1 MTTARLAEEM
11 AQDVRY
17 GLRTLARTPS
27 FTAAVVATIA
37 LAVGA
42 TSAMFT
48 VVNGIVL
55 RPLPFP
61 DSARALMLCETNASI
76 GDHCGA
82 SPANV
87 ADWAGA
93 SRALDSAGV
102 GRSEPFIGHDSTGT
116 YQVRGGIASPG
127 FFRVLRQRPALGRLL
142 EDQDMVRGANHVAL
156 VSHAFWQRRLG
167 ADPGIV
173 GRPVV
178 LDGEAFTVIGV
189 LPRDGYIPLAHLAEA
204 EVWKP
209 LTASVDNVDNRGW
222 RGFTALGRLADG
234 ATPDS
239 LAGEL
244 QTVRAQLAAAYPTE
258 NKNWGLR
265 IVALRTAVVGDVT
278 GTLWTFLGVVGFVLL
293 IACANVASL
302 LLVRA
307 AARESEFALRA
318 SLGAG
323 RRRLVQQLV
332 TESLVLSLLGGAIG
346 LLLAVAITRAFV
358 ALAPATIPRLDEVSI
373 DGRVV
378 FLTFALSVVVAAI
391 FGSAPARQAWRAA
404 VGGALKGHRTVAG
417 SANRVRSALV
427 VSEVSLALML
437 LIGAGLLTRSFA
449 RLLAWDPGFTRT
461 GLVTTWML
469 PPGSVG
475 PGTTKVALMERV
487 REEVAALPG
496 VAGAALCSAGPL
508 FGGTETGG
516 LAIAG
521 RPAFAPSAMPT
532 VEWFNVSA
540 NYFDVLGVRLLRGR
554 RFTAADGAN
563 APAVALIN
571 ETLARRFFAGE
582 DPIGQRVAVHD
593 HTAEVVGVVSDVRP
607 LRPDE
612 PPPPQIF
619 WPNDQYRRGAAYIL
633 VRTAAGA
640 AGFEQAIRARVTS
653 VDPGVQLSSFVS
665 IDERLSRNLVSP
677 RFNLALV
684 ASFAIVAVLLAL
696 VGVYGVVAYSVASRT
711 RELGVRMALG
721 ATPRRLMSSVLTAG
735 ARLVGVGIALGV
747 AGALAAGRLISSLL
761 YGLPATDGLTLASAI
776 VLFAAVAAA
785 ACWLPARRASRVDP
799 IAALRAE

>member
-1 MTTARLAEEM
+1 MTTAQLADEVG
-11 AQDVRY
+11 QDIRY

-42 TSAMFT
+42 SSAMFA

-55 RPLPFP
+55 RPLAFP
-61 DSARALMLCETNASI
+61 GSARALMLCETNASI

-102 GRSEPFIGHDSTGT
+102 GRSEPFIGRDSTGS

-127 FFRVLRQRPALGRLL
+127 FFRVLRLRPALGRLL
-142 EDQDMVRGANHVAL
+142 EAGDMARGANRVAL

-167 ADPGIV
+167 SDPGIV
-173 GRPVV
+173 GRPIV

-189 LPRDGYIPLAHLAEA
+189 LPRDGYIPLSHLAEA

-209 LTASVDNVDNRGW
+209 LTASVDNVENRGW

-234 ATPDS
+234 ATIES

-258 NKNWGLR
+258 NKDWGLR
-265 IVALRTAVVGDVT
+265 LVPLRTAVVGDVS

-307 AARESEFALRA
+307 SGRDSEFALRA

-332 TESLVLSLLGGAIG
+332 TESLVLSLLGAAIG
-346 LLLAVAITRAFV
+346 LLLAVAATRVFV
-358 ALAPATIPRLDEVSI
+358 ALAPASIPRLDEVSI

-378 FLTFALSVVVAAI
+378 VLTFALSVVVAVI

-404 VGGALKGHRTVAG
+404 LGGALQGHRTVAG
-417 SANRVRSALV
+417 TASRMRSALV
-427 VSEVSLALML
+427 VAEVALALML
-437 LIGAGLLTRSFA
+437 LIGAGLVTRSFA
-449 RLLAWDPGFTRT
+449 RLLAWDPGFDRT
-461 GLVTTWML
+461 GLATTWML
-469 PPGSVG
+469 PPRDAE
-475 PGTTKVALMERV
+475 PETTTVALMERV

-496 VAGAALCSAGPL
+496 VGAAALGSGGPL
-508 FGGTETGG
+508 FGGVETGG
-516 LAIAG
+516 IAIAG
-521 RPAFAPSAMPT
+521 RPAFAPLAMPT
-532 VEWFNVSA
+532 VQWFNVGA
-540 NYFDVLGVRLLRGR
+540 NYFDALGVRLLRGR
-554 RFTAADGAN
+554 RFTAADTAN

-582 DPIGQRVAVHD
+582 DPVGQRVTVQMPWLAFFSSKRCSKFHVQGLICSAFSTAV
-593 HTAEVVGVVSDVRP
+593 TSLP
-607 LRPDE
+607 SML
-612 PPPPQIF
+612 
-619 WPNDQYRRGAAYIL
+619 NSL
-633 VRTAAGA
+633 
-640 AGFEQAIRARVTS
+640 RVTS
-653 VDPGVQLSSFVS
+653 TS
-665 IDERLSRNLVSP
+665 
-677 RFNLALV
+677 
-684 ASFAIVAVLLAL
+684 
-696 VGVYGVVAYSVASRT
+696 
-711 RELGVRMALG
+711 
-721 ATPRRLMSSVLTAG
+721 
-735 ARLVGVGIALGV
+735 
-747 AGALAAGRLISSLL
+747 
-761 YGLPATDGLTLASAI
+761 
-776 VLFAAVAAA
+776 
-785 ACWLPARRASRVDP
+785 
-799 IAALRAE
+799 

>member
-1 MTTARLAEEM
+1 MTPARLVD
-11 AQDVRY
+11 DVVLDIRY
-17 GLRTLARTPS
+17 AIRTLARTPS
-27 FTAAVVATIA
+27 FTTAVVATIA

-42 TSAMFT
+42 TSAMFA
-48 VVNGIVL
+48 VVDGIVL

-82 SPANV
+82 SPTNV
-87 ADWAGA
+87 ADWASA

-102 GRSEPFIGHDSTGT
+102 GRSEPFIGRDSTGS

-127 FFRVLRQRPALGRLL
+127 FFRVLRMRPALGRLL
-142 EDQDMVRGANHVAL
+142 EAGDLARGANHVAL

-167 ADPGIV
+167 SDPGIV
-173 GRPVV
+173 GRPIV

-234 ATPDS
+234 ATLES
-239 LAGEL
+239 LGGEL

-258 NKNWGLR
+258 NRDWGLR
-265 IVALRTAVVGDVT
+265 VVALRTAVVGDAS

-307 AARESEFALRA
+307 SGRESEFALRA

-332 TESLVLSLLGGAIG
+332 TESLVLSLLGSAIG

-358 ALAPATIPRLDEVSI
+358 ALAPASIPRLDEVSI

-378 FLTFALSVVVAAI
+378 AVTFVLSLVVAGV

-404 VGGALKGHRTVAG
+404 LGGALQGHRTVAG
-417 SANRVRSALV
+417 TASRLRSTLV
-427 VSEVSLALML
+427 VAELALALML
-437 LIGAGLLTRSFA
+437 LIGAGLVTRSFA
-449 RLLAWDPGFTRT
+449 RLLGWDPGFDRA
-461 GLVTTWML
+461 GLATTWMM
-469 PPGSVG
+469 PPRDAE
-475 PGTTKVALMERV
+475 PGTTTVALMERV

-496 VAGAALCSAGPL
+496 VGAAALGSGGPL
-508 FGGTETGG
+508 FGGAETGG
-516 LAIAG
+516 IAIAG

-532 VEWFNVSA
+532 VQWFNVSA

-554 RFTAADGAN
+554 RFAAADTEN

-582 DPIGQRVAVHD
+582 DPVGQRVTVQD
-593 HTAEVVGVVSDVRP
+593 HPAEVVGVVADVRP

-612 PPPPQIF
+612 PTPLQIY

-633 VRTAAGA
+633 VRTAPGSAGI
-640 AGFEQAIRARVTS
+640 EKAIRARVAS
-653 VDPGVQLSSFVS
+653 VNPGVQLSSFVS

-684 ASFAIVAVLLAL
+684 SSFALVAVLLAL
-696 VGVYGVVAYSVASRT
+696 VGVYGVIAYSVASRV
-711 RELGVRMALG
+711 REFGVRMALG
-721 ATPRRLMSSVLTAG
+721 ATPRRLMSSVMGAG
-735 ARLVGVGIALGV
+735 ARLVGIGIALGV
-747 AGALAAGRLISSLL
+747 AGALAVGRLISSLL
-761 YGLPATDGLTLASAI
+761 YGLPATDGLTLASA
-776 VLFAAVAAA
+776 VALFAVVAAA

>member
-1 MTTARLAEEM
+1 MSIRRLADDVV
-11 AQDVRY
+11 QDIRY
-17 GLRTLARTPS
+17 ALRTLARTPS
-27 FTAAVVATIA
+27 FTAAVVATVA

-42 TSAMFT
+42 TSAMFA
-48 VVNGIVL
+48 VVDAIVL

-87 ADWAGA
+87 ADWATA

-102 GRSEPFIGHDSTGT
+102 GRGEPFIGRDATGS

-127 FFRVLRQRPALGRLL
+127 FFRVLRLRPAMGRLL
-142 EDQDMVRGANHVAL
+142 EAGDMARGANHVAL
-156 VSHAFWQRRLG
+156 VSHAFWEQRLG
-167 ADPGIV
+167 SDPGIV
-173 GRPVV
+173 GRPIV
-178 LDGEAFTVIGV
+178 LDGEAFTVVGV

-234 ATPDS
+234 ATLES

-258 NKNWGLR
+258 NKDWGLR
-265 IVALRTAVVGDVT
+265 IVALRTAVVGDVS

-307 AARESEFALRA
+307 SGRDSEFALRA

-332 TESLVLSLLGGAIG
+332 TESLVLSLLGAAIG
-346 LLLAVAITRAFV
+346 LLLAVAATRVFV
-358 ALAPATIPRLDEVSI
+358 ALAPASIPRLDEVSI

-378 FLTFALSVVVAAI
+378 AFTFALSVLVAGI

-404 VGGALKGHRTVAG
+404 LSGALQGHRTVAG
-417 SANRVRSALV
+417 TAGRMRSTLV
-427 VSEVSLALML
+427 VAELALALML
-437 LIGAGLLTRSFA
+437 LIGAGLVTRSFA
-449 RLLAWDPGFTRT
+449 RLLAWDPGFDRT

-469 PPGSVG
+469 PPRDADPGSPTVS
-475 PGTTKVALMERV
+475 LMERV
-487 REEVAALPG
+487 REEIAAVPGVRAAALG
-496 VAGAALCSAGPL
+496 SAGPL
-508 FGGTETGG
+508 FGGAETGG
-516 LAIAG
+516 VAIAG

-532 VEWFNVSA
+532 VQWFNVSA
-540 NYFDVLGVRLLRGR
+540 NYFDALGVRLLRGR
-554 RFTAADGAN
+554 RFTAADTAK

-582 DPIGQRVAVHD
+582 DPIGQRVTVND
-593 HTAEVVGVVSDVRP
+593 HPAEVVGVVADVRP

-612 PPPPQIF
+612 PTPPQIY
-619 WPNDQYRRGAAYIL
+619 WPNDQFRRGAAYIL
-633 VRTAAGA
+633 VRTAPGVT
-640 AGFEQAIRARVTS
+640 GIEQAIRARVVS
-653 VDPGVQLSSFVS
+653 VNPGIQLSSFVS

-677 RFNLALV
+677 RFNMALI
-684 ASFAIVAVLLAL
+684 ASFALVAVLLAI
-696 VGVYGVVAYSVASRT
+696 VGVYGVIAYSVAGRV
-711 RELGVRMALG
+711 REFGVRMALG
-721 ATPRRLMSSVLTAG
+721 ATPHRLMSSVMSAG
-735 ARLVGVGIALGV
+735 ARLVGIGIALGV
-747 AGALAAGRLISSLL
+747 AGALAVGRLISSLL
-761 YGLPATDGLTLASAI
+761 YGLPPTDWLALASAI
-776 VLFAAVAAA
+776 AVFSIVAAA
-785 ACWLPARRASRVDP
+785 ACWLPARRASRIDP
-799 IAALRAE
+799 VAALRAD

>member
-1 MTTARLAEEM
+1 MTTVRLVDDVV
-11 AQDVRY
+11 QDIRY
-17 GLRTLARTPS
+17 GFRTLMRAPS

-42 TSAMFT
+42 SSAMVA

-55 RPLPFP
+55 RPLPFS

-87 ADWAGA
+87 ADWAAG
-93 SRALDSAGV
+93 SRTLDSAGV
-102 GRSEPFIGHDSTGT
+102 ARSEPFIGRDSTGT

-127 FFRVLRQRPALGRLL
+127 FFRVLRLRPALGRLL
-142 EDQDMVRGANHVAL
+142 EAEDMPRGSDRVVL
-156 VSHAFWQRRLG
+156 VSHAFWQRRL
-167 ADPGIV
+167 ASDPGII
-173 GRPVV
+173 GRPTV

-209 LTASVDNVDNRGW
+209 LTASVDNVENRAW

-234 ATPDS
+234 ATLES

-244 QTVRAQLAAAYPTE
+244 QTVRAQLVAAYPAD
-258 NKNWGLR
+258 NKDWGLR
-265 IVALRTAVVGDVT
+265 IVPLRTAVVGDVS
-278 GTLWTFLGVVGFVLL
+278 GTLWTFLGVVGLVLL

-307 AARESEFALRA
+307 SGRDSEFALRT

-332 TESLVLSLLGGAIG
+332 TESLVLSLLGAAIG
-346 LLLAVAITRAFV
+346 LLLAIAATRAFV
-358 ALAPATIPRLDEVSI
+358 ALAPTSIPRLDEVSI
-373 DGRVV
+373 DSRVV
-378 FLTFALSVVVAAI
+378 VFTFALSVVVAGI
-391 FGSAPARQAWRAA
+391 FGSVPARQAWRAA
-404 VGGALKGHRTVAG
+404 LSGVLQGHRTVAG
-417 SANRVRSALV
+417 TASRLRSTLV
-427 VSEVSLALML
+427 VAELALALML
-437 LIGAGLLTRSFA
+437 LIGAGLVTRSFA
-449 RLLAWDPGFTRT
+449 RLLAWDPGFDRT

-469 PPGSVG
+469 PPRDAD
-475 PGTTKVALMERV
+475 PGAPTVALMERV
-487 REEVAALPG
+487 REEVAAVPG
-496 VAGAALCSAGPL
+496 VRAAALGSGGPL
-508 FGGTETGG
+508 FGGVETGG
-516 LAIAG
+516 IAIAG

-532 VEWFNVSA
+532 VQWFNVSA
-540 NYFDVLGVRLLRGR
+540 DYFDALGVRLLRGR
-554 RFTAADGAN
+554 RLAAADTAN

-571 ETLARRFFAGE
+571 DTLARRFFAGG
-582 DPIGQRVAVHD
+582 DPIGQRVTVDD
-593 HTAEVVGVVSDVRP
+593 HPAEVVGVVADVRP

-612 PPPPQIF
+612 PTPPQIY
-619 WPNDQYRRGAAYIL
+619 WPNDQFRRGAAYIL

-640 AGFEQAIRARVTS
+640 AGIEQAIRARVAS
-653 VDPGVQLSSFVS
+653 VNPGIQLSSFVS

-677 RFNLALV
+677 RFNVALI
-684 ASFAIVAVLLAL
+684 ASFALVAVLLAL
-696 VGVYGVVAYSVASRT
+696 VGVYGVIAYSVASRVK
-711 RELGVRMALG
+711 EFGVRMALG
-721 ATPRRLMSSVLTAG
+721 ATPHRLMSSVMGAG
-735 ARLVGVGIALGV
+735 ARLVLTGIALGV
-747 AGALAAGRLISSLL
+747 AGALAVGRLVSSLL

-776 VLFAAVAAA
+776 GLFAVVAAV
-785 ACWLPARRASRVDP
+785 ACWLPARGASRVDP